1 MNSIIDGKSL
11 SEQLLNELKS
21 GIIKKGIIPGLAVIL
36 VGNNEASA
44 IYVRKKVEAAKRVD
58 INAHL
63 VSLPAESSKD
73 QIIAAVKEYNAN
85 PDFHGIIVQLPLP
98 DYDMADEV
106 IAAIDPEKDA
116 DGFHPETLKKLREG
130 KRETLPVMSRVIL
143 YILDHEKYNLRGRK
157 VLIAAHNPYF
167 IEGQKILLEERGGTV
182 SSCEPTDPRLGD
194 FTRQADVLIA
204 AGRSPALITQDMVKD
219 QALVIDIGIHK
230 DSAGKTVG
238 CIDFKQVAPK
248 CLAITPV
255 PNGVGPLTVAFL
267 LKNVYEAALRSSQ

>member
-11 SEQLLNELKS
+11 SEQLLYELKRD
-21 GIIKKGIIPGLAVIL
+21 ITKKGITPGLAVIL
-36 VGNNEASA
+36 VGNNEASR
-44 IYVRKKVEAAKRVD
+44 IYVKKKLEAAKLAGIDARSV
-58 INAHL
+58 L
-63 VSLPAESSKD
+63 LPAESSKD

-85 PDFHGIIVQLPLP
+85 PAYHGIIVQLPLP

-106 IAAIDPEKDA
+106 IAAIDPKKDA
-116 DGFHPETLKKLREG
+116 DGFHPETLKKLRAG

-143 YILDHEKYNLRGRK
+143 YILDHEKYNLRGKK

-167 IEGQKILLEERGGTV
+167 IEGQKILLEERGGSV
-182 SSCEPTDPRLGD
+182 SSCEPTDSLLGD

-204 AGRSPALITQDMVKD
+204 AGRSPALITQEMVKD

-230 DSAGKTVG
+230 DSHGKTVG
-238 CIDFKQVAPK
+238 CIDFDVVAPK

-267 LKNVYEAALRSSQ
+267 LKNVFEAALRADH

>member
-1 MNSIIDGKSL
+1 M
-11 SEQLLNELKS
+11 
-21 GIIKKGIIPGLAVIL
+21 
-36 VGNNEASA
+36 
-44 IYVRKKVEAAKRVD
+44 D
-58 INAHL
+58 INAHFRCSML
-63 VSLPAESSKD
+63 NPLKIKSSPPLK
-73 QIIAAVKEYNAN
+73 NTMAN

-204 AGRSPALITQDMVKD
+204 AGRSPALISNLANGSHGVEEE
-219 QALVIDIGIHK
+219 
-230 DSAGKTVG
+230 SASGSFAHSRLLSRDREIREGKPKT
-238 CIDFKQVAPK
+238 AP
-248 CLAITPV
+248 ATRP
-255 PNGVGPLTVAFL
+255 
-267 LKNVYEAALRSSQ
+267 R